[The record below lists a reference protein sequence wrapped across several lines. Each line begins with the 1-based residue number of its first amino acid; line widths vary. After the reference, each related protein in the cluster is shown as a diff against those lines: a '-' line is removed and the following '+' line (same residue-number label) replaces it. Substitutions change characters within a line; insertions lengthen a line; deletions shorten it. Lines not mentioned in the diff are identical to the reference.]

1 MEIYLILYTYLNVII
16 FLISFIDEYWILFW
30 SKKKKNWKFWK
41 ISIVWEDLKF
51 LGII

>member
-30 SKKKKNWKFWK
+30 SKEKKFENFEKFRLFEK
-41 ISIVWEDLKF
+41 I
-51 LGII
+51 